1 MKTTCLI
8 FVAFAFAALAFGKH
22 HKSKDGFVS
31 LYNGKDLTGWK
42 TTGNWIP
49 QKDGSLLI
57 QPRPGEKGWQR
68 YDDYLTSVKKYKDFI
83 LEVEYKY
90 PKGGNS
96 GVYFRRAKAKE
107 DRKGPS
113 YQLNLG
119 RGEAGEFVGLF
130 LDRWLDKGDDE
141 DRVRKPREWNEVRL
155 LVVGSRI
162 RAWLNGEL
170 IVDHLDPDPRPDLAR
185 AGTIALQTYGA
196 EGHAGWVK
204 FRKMR
209 IRKIP

>member
-1 MKTTCLI
+1 MNSLSP
-8 FVAFAFAALAFGKH
+8 FLALFLPLLAARGEKDLLEGGMGQWEAFGRAEWKVRDGVLEGGQGGDP
-22 HKSKDGFVS
+22 KRSGVLVSKETFLDF
-31 LYNGKDLTGWK
+31 DL
-42 TTGNWIP
+42 
-49 QKDGSLLI
+49 
-57 QPRPGEKGWQR
+57 RF
-68 YDDYLTSVKKYKDFI
+68 DYLIDEHGKY
-83 LEVEYKY
+83 
-90 PKGGNS
+90 NS

-170 IVDHLDPDPRPDLAR
+170 IVDHLDPHPRPDLAR

-204 FRKMR
+204 FRNMR